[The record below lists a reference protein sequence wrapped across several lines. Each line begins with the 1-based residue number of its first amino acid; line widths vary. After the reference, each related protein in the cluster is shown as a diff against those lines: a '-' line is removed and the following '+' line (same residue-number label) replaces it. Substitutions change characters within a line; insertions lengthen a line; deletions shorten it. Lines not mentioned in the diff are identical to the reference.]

1 MTDNELMAARDAYDF
16 AFAAWEKVA
25 YALPEYEAYLAAEKA
40 WHDARITSFTE
51 QQKQMRADA
60 IARMNKQ

>member
-1 MTDNELMAARDAYDF
+1 MALRDAHHF
-16 AFAAWEKVA
+16 ALVAWEKVA

-40 WHDARITSFTE
+40 WQDARIASFANL
-51 QQKQMRADA
+51 QKQMRADA